1 MTVTQLRTDLRKKKP
16 VMGAKRTLKL
26 LKIGNLEKVYIAKNC
41 REDIR
46 KDIEHYAELANVELI
61 KLDITN
67 DELGVVC
74 KKPFNISVL
83 SFEK

>member
-41 REDIR
+41 REDIE